1 MKAVVGAKGPSRD
14 LLRDYT
20 TSNFAKVRLKL
31 YLPGVHCRKPE
42 QEDGG
47 EDVERVHH
55 GQPEHQVVETA
66 QGSFPSEQ
74 RDTGQVPRQTQT
86 SESNL

>member
-20 TSNFAKVRLKL
+20 TSNFAKVRLN

-66 QGSFPSEQ
+66 QGSFPSKQ

>member
-1 MKAVVGAKGPSRD
+1 MHD
-14 LLRDYT
+14 CT
-20 TSNFAKVRLKL
+20 TSNLAEVLLKL
-31 YLPGVHCRKPE
+31 YLPGVHCRQPE

-66 QGSFPSEQ
+66 QGSLPSEQ
-74 RDTGQVPRQTQT
+74 RDTGEVPRQAQT
-86 SESNL
+86 SETNL